1 MREFIQYIAQHLVD
15 NPDKVVLDQEEKDGK
30 VTFRLQVGQ
39 PDIGKVIGRN
49 GRTAQAMRTMLT
61 AVAAKKGKRAVL
73 EIVD

>member
-30 VTFRLQVGQ
+30 ITFRLQVGQ

-61 AVAAKKGKRAVL
+61 AVAAKKGKRAIL

>member
-1 MREFIQYIAQHLVD
+1 MREFLQYIAQHLVD